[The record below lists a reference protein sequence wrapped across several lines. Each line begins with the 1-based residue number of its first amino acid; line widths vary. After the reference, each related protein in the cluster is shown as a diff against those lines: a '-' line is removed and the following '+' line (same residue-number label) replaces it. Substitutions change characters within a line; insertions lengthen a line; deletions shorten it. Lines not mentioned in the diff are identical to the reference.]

1 MRRDDHALQLLFGD
15 IGERKD
21 RPVALMIGGTGAHLD
36 TAADAVG
43 AGRGRDLKGFALIG
57 VDIGGGRQVE
67 RRVVTGNLYRLK
79 SKGMGSKKQEQ
90 QEKRRSQ
97 RDCRQTFRKARRRV
111 IVGHVSYF
119 VPPELCLSARRENII

>member
-15 IGERKD
+15 VGECEN
-21 RPVALMIGGTGAHLD
+21 RPVALVVGGTGAHLD
-36 TAADAVG
+36 TAADTVRS
-43 AGRGRDLKGFALIG
+43 GRGRDLKSLALIG
-57 VDIGGGRQVE
+57 IDIGGGRQVE
-67 RRVVTGNLYRLK
+67 RRVVTGNLHRLE
-79 SKGMGSKKQEQ
+79 GVGIGREKQEK

-97 RDCRQTFRKARRRV
+97 RDCRQTFRKARRSV